1 MVVRRVSVVSLAA
14 TLAVIVV
21 AVGALIL
28 VPQQAHATLVSVNTC
43 DGGTITLN
51 AEEKRV
57 LDLHNRARKKRGLK
71 RLCVNPILTQA
82 ARAHTQEML
91 AKDYTSHNSFNGET
105 VKERLERY
113 GYTFDG
119 YSYYAYGENIAWGC
133 GSYGAPDSIF
143 RWWMH
148 SSGHRSNILKKSF
161 REVGIG
167 VLRGTY
173 KSCTEATMY
182 TVDFGVR
189 RR

>member
-1 MVVRRVSVVSLAA
+1 MTAKRVSAVFLAA
-14 TLAVIVV
+14 ALAVL
-21 AVGALIL
+21 AALGVSVL
-28 VPQQAHATLVSVNTC
+28 EPQEAEATLVGVPTC
-43 DGGTITLN
+43 NGGTITLN

-91 AKDYTSHNSFNGET
+91 DKDYTSHNSFNGET

-113 GYTFDG
+113 GYTSDG
-119 YSYYAYGENIAWGC
+119 YSYYLYGENIAWGC

-148 SSGHRSNILKKSF
+148 SSGHRSNILKKRF

-167 VLRGTY
+167 VLTGTY
-173 KSCTEATMY
+173 QTCNQATMY
-182 TVDFGVR
+182 TVDFGTR
-189 RR
+189 R

>member
-1 MVVRRVSVVSLAA
+1 MTMKRVSAMLLVTMLATIAASGVLFLVVKEAE
-14 TLAVIVV
+14 
-21 AVGALIL
+21 
-28 VPQQAHATLVSVNTC
+28 ATLVGVPTC

-57 LDLHNRARKKRGLK
+57 LELHSKARTERGLK
-71 RLCVNPILTQA
+71 ALCVNPKLTSA
-82 ARAHTQEML
+82 ARAHSKEML
-91 AKDYTSHNSFNGET
+91 DQDYTSHNSLNGET
-105 VKERLERY
+105 VKQRLERF
-113 GYTFDG
+113 GYTSKG
-119 YSYYAYGENIAWGC
+119 YSYYLYGENIAWGC

-143 RWWMH
+143 NWWKH

-167 VLRGTY
+167 VLKGTY
-173 KSCTEATMY
+173 KSCNQATMY